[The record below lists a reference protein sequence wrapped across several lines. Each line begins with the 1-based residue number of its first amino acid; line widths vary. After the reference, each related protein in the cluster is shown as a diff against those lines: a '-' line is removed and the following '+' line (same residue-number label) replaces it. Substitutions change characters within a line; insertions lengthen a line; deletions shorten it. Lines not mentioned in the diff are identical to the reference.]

1 MCETFAIDN
10 QRDFEVKEHNETY
23 VENVE
28 RVDCIFRF
36 WKDDLQAGKAGRLG
50 APYDF
55 NHRKKRTTV
64 ELRVLKLYAFLANRI
79 LVISCISIR

>member
-50 APYDF
+50 APERLKAEDF
-55 NHRKKRTTV
+55 AIFRC
-64 ELRVLKLYAFLANRI
+64 YLAYFQWFTI
-79 LVISCISIR
+79 LITEKNAQL

>member
-1 MCETFAIDN
+1 
-10 QRDFEVKEHNETY
+10 

-50 APYDF
+50 APERLKAEDF
-55 NHRKKRTTV
+55 AIFRC
-64 ELRVLKLYAFLANRI
+64 YLAYYQ
-79 LVISCISIR
+79 

>member
-50 APYDF
+50 APKRLRAEDF
-55 NHRKKRTTV
+55 AIFRC
-64 ELRVLKLYAFLANRI
+64 YLAYFQWFTIFITEKNAQ
-79 LVISCISIR
+79 L

>member
-1 MCETFAIDN
+1 MCETFAIVK

-50 APYDF
+50 L
-55 NHRKKRTTV
+55 
-64 ELRVLKLYAFLANRI
+64 LRG
-79 LVISCISIR
+79 

>member
-23 VENVE
+23 VEHVE

-50 APYDF
+50 APKRLRAEDF
-55 NHRKKRTTV
+55 AIFRC
-64 ELRVLKLYAFLANRI
+64 YLAYFQWFTI
-79 LVISCISIR
+79 LITEKNAQL